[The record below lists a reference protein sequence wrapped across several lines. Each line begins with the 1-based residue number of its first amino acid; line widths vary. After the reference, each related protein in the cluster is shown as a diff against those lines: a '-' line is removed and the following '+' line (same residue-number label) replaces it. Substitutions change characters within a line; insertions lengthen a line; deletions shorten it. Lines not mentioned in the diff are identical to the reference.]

1 MKRIPSLDGLR
12 AISVSLVLIGHLARA
27 GHTPQ
32 FMATYAGAGVRV
44 FFVISG
50 YLITTILLNEHART
64 STINLREFY
73 IRRAYRILPAA
84 GVFMLFAMIVYWHEL
99 TWINIAAML
108 LYLVNYDPNKPWMI
122 GHLWSLGV
130 EEQFYLLWPT
140 VLRRFERH
148 KVAVLLTVVAM
159 SPIFSVLFRYLKL
172 SMILLASFPVVATTL
187 AIGCLLAVF
196 GPKLPKIRSWM
207 ALVMLL
213 VVIFSPYYAG
223 DTRLKTLFELFVLWP
238 IVDCC
243 VAGLLLHVV
252 QTPYRV
258 LNLAPIVWLGRISYS
273 LYLWQQPFFF
283 APPGQPAYKLLFGIG
298 LACLSFYLVEQPVLR
313 LRERRA
319 ASLSSAVA
327 ADRTA
332 VPIKPVRA

>member
-27 GHTPQ
+27 GHTPS
-32 FMATYAGAGVRV
+32 FMATYAGTGVRV

-50 YLITTILLNEHART
+50 YLITTILLSEHART

-84 GVFMLFAMIVYWHEL
+84 GAFMLFAMIVYWHEL
-99 TWINIAAML
+99 SWINVAAML
-108 LYLVNYDPNKPWMI
+108 LYLVNYDATKPWMI

-130 EEQFYLLWPT
+130 EEQFYFLWPG

-148 KVAVLLTVVAM
+148 KVAILLCVVAI
-159 SPIFSVLFRYLKL
+159 SPILNSLSRYFRL
-172 SMILLASFPVVATTL
+172 SNIVLASFPIVATTL
-187 AIGCLLAVF
+187 ATGCLLAIF
-196 GPKLPKIRSWM
+196 GSKLPKIRPWM
-207 ALVMLL
+207 AWAMLL
-213 VVIFSPYYAG
+213 VVIFSPYYSG
-223 DTRLKTLFELFVLWP
+223 DTRLKTLFELFVLSP
-238 IVDCC
+238 VVDGC

-258 LNLAPIVWLGRISYS
+258 LNVAPVVWLGRISYS

-283 APPGQPAYKLLFGIG
+283 APPGQPAYKLLFGVG
-298 LACLSFYLVEQPVLR
+298 LACLSYYLVEQPVLR
-313 LRERRA
+313 IREKRA
-319 ASLSSAVA
+319 ARLSSMAA
-327 ADRTA
+327 ADGTI
-332 VPIKPVRA
+332 VPCEPVQI